1 MKLIKLNYIQAL
13 FKLQHEALSKFGP
26 RGRQLKMAANEKIVS
41 VVDDDLNTTELFH
54 VALSENIDGISV
66 VSFNDPVIALEHFAA
81 NKDAYVLVI
90 SDLRMPGLNGLEL
103 LKKVKSSNPK
113 VRTILMSAYN
123 FDEDL
128 LFLKYMEEGT
138 IDSSIDKPVTINRLC
153 QRVRDEL
160 ENYQV
165 NS

>member
-1 MKLIKLNYIQAL
+1 
-13 FKLQHEALSKFGP
+13 
-26 RGRQLKMAANEKIVS
+26 MAANEKIVS

-66 VSFNDPVIALEHFAA
+66 VTFNDPVIALEHFAA

-103 LKKVKSSNPK
+103 LKKVKSSNSK

-128 LFLKYMEEGT
+128 LFLKYMEEGI

>member
-1 MKLIKLNYIQAL
+1 MTA
-13 FKLQHEALSKFGP
+13 S
-26 RGRQLKMAANEKIVS
+26 EKIVS

-66 VSFNDPVIALEHFAA
+66 ISFNDPVIALEHFAA

-90 SDLRMPGLNGLEL
+90 SDLRMPALNGLEL

-128 LFLKYMEEGT
+128 LFLKYMEEGI
-138 IDSSIDKPVTINRLC
+138 IDSSIDKPVTINSLC